1 MWRPSFF
8 LPMRPTDPPSGLIS
22 EALIRRF
29 FTSGSKSLHDLL
41 MANLGKAHNY
51 RGASGWP
58 MEQVSLE
65 LAAIRGER
73 GRDDWP

>member
-1 MWRPSFF
+1 
-8 LPMRPTDPPSGLIS
+8 
-22 EALIRRF
+22 
-29 FTSGSKSLHDLL
+29 

-51 RGASGWP
+51 RGVSGWP

>member
-1 MWRPSFF
+1 MK
-8 LPMRPTDPPSGLIS
+8 PTPPPSGLIS
-22 EALIRRF
+22 ETLVRRF
-29 FTSGSKSLHDLL
+29 FSGSESEHKLL
-41 MANLGKAHNY
+41 MANLGPARSY

-58 MEQVSLE
+58 MQAVSME

>member
-1 MWRPSFF
+1 MQ
-8 LPMRPTDPPSGLIS
+8 PTNPPSGLIS

-29 FTSGSKSLHDLL
+29 FSGSESEHKLL
-41 MANLGKAHNY
+41 VENLGAARSY

-73 GRDDWP
+73 GRDGWP

>member
-1 MWRPSFF
+1 
-8 LPMRPTDPPSGLIS
+8 MRPTDPPSGLIS

-29 FTSGSKSLHDLL
+29 FSGSESEHRLL
-41 MANLGKAHNY
+41 VANLGKAHNY

>member
-1 MWRPSFF
+1 MK
-8 LPMRPTDPPSGLIS
+8 PTPPPSGLIS

-29 FTSGSKSLHDLL
+29 FTSGSKSEHDLL
-41 MANLGKAHNY
+41 MASLGAARSY
-51 RGASGWP
+51 RGVSGWP
-58 MEQVSLE
+58 MQEVSME